1 VGQSW
6 QNEPNNRSTNQV
18 NCQQVARFA
27 PNTDRFGVPKP
38 KLGEDCLNEVQ
49 FLSRGMP
56 SVPFRYVLNSLLY
69 LLITGCRWCD
79 LPRGRIW
86 ASKSAVHRWLKR
98 GNFDAFLSLATVH
111 IWINKMLLV
120 G

>member
-27 PNTDRFGVPKP
+27 PNTARFGVPKP

-49 FLSRGMP
+49 FLSRGLRAMK
-56 SVPFRYVLNSLLY
+56 
-69 LLITGCRWCD
+69 LIQ
-79 LPRGRIW
+79 
-86 ASKSAVHRWLKR
+86 SKL
-98 GNFDAFLSLATVH
+98 
-111 IWINKMLLV
+111 
-120 G
+120 

>member
-49 FLSRGMP
+49 FLSRGCIVTHNVM
-56 SVPFRYVLNSLLY
+56 
-69 LLITGCRWCD
+69 
-79 LPRGRIW
+79 
-86 ASKSAVHRWLKR
+86 
-98 GNFDAFLSLATVH
+98 GNFFDRFSVTSFQF
-111 IWINKMLLV
+111 WIELD
-120 G
+120 